1 MRADDYI
8 TAIILTKYL
17 IEWNKTR
24 SIEKGN
30 EILEWMCELWKIDDI
45 DEEILDEQYK
55 EIKRHGELEIINKM
69 EKIWRKNETTK

>member
-45 DEEILDEQYK
+45 YEEILDEQYK
-55 EIKRHGELEIINKM
+55 EIK
-69 EKIWRKNETTK
+69 